1 MDERVAFLPLKIEFI
16 NFTTTTLV
24 RIIVLLNW
32 TIEGLTS
39 ELYARP

>member
-1 MDERVAFLPLKIEFI
+1 MDKSRVLPLKIELI

-32 TIEGLTS
+32 AIEDLTS

>member
-1 MDERVAFLPLKIEFI
+1 MDESRILPLKIELI
-16 NFTTTTLV
+16 NITPTTLV

-32 TIEGLTS
+32 TIEDLTS